1 MDGLAFRHIRFVH
14 TRCFSVSRGL
24 QTEGV
29 PEMDQHNESILWDA
43 REVSRFTGLSRTTIW
58 RLEARGDFPARRQVT
73 DGRVAWV
80 ADEVRTWAR
89 SLPEVG
95 GR

>member
-1 MDGLAFRHIRFVH
+1 
-14 TRCFSVSRGL
+14 
-24 QTEGV
+24 
-29 PEMDQHNESILWDA
+29 MDQQTESILWDA
-43 REVSRFTGLSRTTIW
+43 RELSRFTGLSRTTIW

-80 ADEVRTWAR
+80 ADEVRAWAR